1 MPKALCKTARQAER
15 AFVEKQLPI
24 VWPAG
29 EFPQSEFKALQDYEP
44 ALTCANFLEASAA
57 LKEKALA
64 AFLPDF
70 VPLGPIAD
78 RCLNV
83 KIPILDTCCFH
94 YRLAWNPRLLR
105 LNPHARHRKDKLVK
119 ALYQKLAA
127 SPNLP
132 LVIAR
137 RCSHTG
143 FRK

>member
-1 MPKALCKTARQAER
+1 MTARFAPSTRAWFEAAFAE
-15 AFVEKQLPI
+15 AT
-24 VWPAG
+24 PAQTGAWEAISRG
-29 EFPQSEFKALQDYEP
+29 EHTLVVAPTGSG
-44 ALTCANFLEASAA
+44 
-57 LKEKALA
+57 KALA